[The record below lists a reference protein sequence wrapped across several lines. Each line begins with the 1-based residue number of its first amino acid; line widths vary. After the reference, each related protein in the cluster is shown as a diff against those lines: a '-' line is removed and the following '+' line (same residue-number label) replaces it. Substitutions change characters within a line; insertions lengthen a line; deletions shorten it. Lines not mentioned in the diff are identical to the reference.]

1 MRSSENNRR
10 DAFLK
15 HQLMTAPLWT
25 PNYIK
30 SWTCN
35 FLIFFSFMIVTPLLP
50 LYLSESFGAD
60 KHVIGIVLSGYT
72 LMALLSRSVAGYIV
86 DTLPRRMVLVV
97 SWITFSVLYA
107 GYFATF
113 SLAMFAVVR
122 TLHGVPFATTCVSNA
137 TVAIDVTD
145 STRRAEGI
153 GLYGLSNNLATAI
166 APMVGLYIYQL
177 YNSFELLFGIALGT
191 ALLGV
196 LLSANISLRKRELVT
211 HKQPISLD
219 RFFLKNGLWLGVC
232 MAFFAMSYGVLATYL
247 AIFCKE
253 EMGNASASGNFFLIL
268 ALGLICSRLVGAKS
282 LRKGRIVENAN
293 FGVLFSVLGYGA
305 FALFHNLWSCYACA
319 IIVGLGNGHMFPA
332 FNNMFVN
339 LAPASQRGTA
349 NATLLTMWDV
359 GMGLGIVLG
368 GIFAEYFGY
377 VWAFGLSATSQIMG
391 VIVYFAIARSR
402 YIRQKLV

>member
-1 MRSSENNRR
+1 MER
-10 DAFLK
+10 
-15 HQLMTAPLWT
+15 LWT
-25 PNYIK
+25 RDYLK

-72 LMALLSRSVAGYIV
+72 LMALMSRSVAGYIV
-86 DTLPRRMVLVV
+86 DSLPRKMVLMV
-97 SWITFSVLYA
+97 SWLAFSLLYA
-107 GYFATF
+107 GYFVTF
-113 SLAMFAVVR
+113 SLAMFAVIR
-122 TLHGVPFATTCVSNA
+122 TLHGIPFATTCVSNA
-137 TVAIDVTD
+137 TVAIDVTH
-145 STRRAEGI
+145 SSRRAEGI

-166 APMVGLYIYQL
+166 APMVGLYIYEI
-177 YNSFELLFGIALGT
+177 YSSFDLIFGIALAT

-196 LLSANISLRKRELVT
+196 LLSSGIRLKPRELAMDKRPV
-211 HKQPISLD
+211 SLD
-219 RFFLKNGLWLGVC
+219 RFFLKNGWWLGLC
-232 MAFFAMSYGVLATYL
+232 MACFALAYGVLATYL

-268 ALGLICSRLVGAKS
+268 ALGLICSRLIGAKS
-282 LRKGRIVENAN
+282 LRKGRIVENAT
-293 FGVLFSVLGYGA
+293 FGVAFSILGYCL
-305 FALFHNLWSCYACA
+305 FAVFHNLWSCYACA
-319 IIVGLGNGHMFPA
+319 VIVGLGNGHMFPA

-339 LAPASQRGTA
+339 LATSSQRGTA

-368 GIFAEYFGY
+368 GTFAEHFGY
-377 VWAFGLSATSQIMG
+377 VSAFALSASGQILG
-391 VIVYFAIARSR
+391 AVVYFAVARAM